1 VIESILYLIQS
12 VSGYVE
18 ATEDTYIPAI
28 LAMFPKI
35 PSHHLVSQTALLMIG
50 KYMLPIITLLMIIY
64 TKNLSVLNISSFQCQ
79 YKSYH
84 CQFVSIGC
92 RNIEP
97 LCSIISLDN
106 FELNFQ

>member
-1 VIESILYLIQS
+1 MIESILYLIQS

-50 KYMLPIITLLMIIY
+50 KYMHVTYNYTSNDNIY
-64 TKNLSVLNISSFQCQ
+64 EKFISFEYQFISMSV
-79 YKSYH
+79 
-84 CQFVSIGC
+84 
-92 RNIEP
+92 
-97 LCSIISLDN
+97 
-106 FELNFQ
+106 